1 MKKMDFA
8 LPELFQSLS
17 FLLFQAGA
25 ALALA
30 LNGVELSLWL
40 MAFAVATSLLTTLLP
55 ALGFNWLRLG
65 RKGCRGGWWLALV
78 LQIASWG
85 TYAGGMFMRL
95 MRNVLTFK
103 YLIGLTLVIWAA
115 WLLIAIYSRHACQ
128 GEAPDDTLSD
138 DDTIQI
144 KINPSSSD

>member
-1 MKKMDFA
+1 MKKLDFS
-8 LPELFQSLS
+8 LPEFFQALS
-17 FLLFQAGA
+17 FLLFLGGG

-55 ALGFNWLRLG
+55 ALGFNWLRLV
-65 RKGCRGGWWLALV
+65 RKGCQGGMWLALI
-78 LQIASWG
+78 LQVTSWG
-85 TYAGGMFMRL
+85 TFAGAMFMRL
-95 MRNVLTFK
+95 MRDILTFK
-103 YLIGLTLVIWAA
+103 YLIGLTMVIWAA

-128 GEAPDDTLSD
+128 GEAPDDTLSG

-144 KINPSSSD
+144 KINKSSSD